1 MSCPGGQGLG
11 VGRGGDKKG
20 KGSRL
25 ALVPWQPLPSLC
37 YLRSLTLMLTSQ
49 ILPKPRACGVITAR
63 TLKSH
68 LLQAAPQETQWSCW
82 VKGPIPHVH
91 SLGQG
96 LSFPMCPGLAQH
108 LAQGVGE
115 CTKALD
121 V

>member
-1 MSCPGGQGLG
+1 MARGWGWAGEEKKK
-11 VGRGGDKKG
+11 GRGP
-20 KGSRL
+20 

-37 YLRSLTLMLTSQ
+37 LRSLALMLTSQ
-49 ILPKPRACGVITAR
+49 ILPKPRACGVITAL
-63 TLKSH
+63 TLKRH

-82 VKGPIPHVH
+82 VKAPTPHVR
-91 SLGQG
+91 SLGQD

-108 LAQGVGE
+108 LTQGVGE